1 MDTLRCGLDPG
12 RAGCPDPH
20 NRFACRYHRAE
31 AGGTVVAAER
41 GAVPLIKQRRP
52 ALPVVIMSLDDASVA
67 MARRMPSVDGVVH
80 KEQLVEEFLPLV
92 RQLLYR
98 LD

>member
-1 MDTLRCGLDPG
+1 
-12 RAGCPDPH
+12 
-20 NRFACRYHRAE
+20 
-31 AGGTVVAAER
+31 
-41 GAVPLIKQRRP
+41 
-52 ALPVVIMSLDDASVA
+52 MSLDDASVA